1 MLKRL
6 QIQNYAIIESL
17 EVEFSN
23 KLNII
28 TGETGAGKSILT
40 GALSLILG
48 ERADSSVLLDKS
60 KKCVVEAGFEANG
73 GKLIRNFMLKH
84 ELDGDDEI
92 LIRREISAIGKSRAF
107 INDTPV
113 NLSQLKELGSA
124 LVNLHQQFDSLELHD
139 YDFHREVVDALSD
152 NAGRI
157 QEYRHHFQQYIKA
170 QKELQ
175 ELKDQQAESNKELD
189 YIRFLYNELEEAHWK
204 EEELEGLDAELKLLN
219 NAENIKSSLDKIY
232 FGLEGGEEPMVQ
244 QLKALI
250 YQMNSLSSY
259 VPAIPALAQRL
270 QSAQI
275 ELLDIASEVE
285 RINDQVN
292 FDADRIQM
300 LNERLSLGYKLLKKH
315 GVQTTHELLEV
326 QAGLKDKL
334 NKVIH
339 LDERIAKLQE
349 EVDKYLHA
357 ATEKASILSKFRK
370 QELKPLEENVNE
382 LLTKVGM
389 PNAKI
394 KVDMKPVALGEYGSD
409 MIEFLFDANKSGRF
423 EPLSKVA
430 SGGELSR
437 LMLSIKSLVARSI
450 QLPTLIFDEIDTGIS
465 GEAARQV
472 GVIMKDLGRSH
483 QVISITHQAQI
494 AARADAHYFVYKIES
509 LGKIRTQIR
518 LLNDG
523 ERIEA
528 IAKMLSGERPS
539 EAAMQNAR
547 EMLKG
552 GAFKAAKRS

>member
-17 EVEFSN
+17 EVEFSD

-48 ERADSSVLLDKS
+48 ERADSSILLDKA
-60 KKCVVEAGFEANG
+60 KKCVVEASFQANG

-113 NLSQLKELGSA
+113 TLSQLKELGSV

-139 YDFHREVVDALSD
+139 YDFHREVIDALSD
-152 NAGRI
+152 NTGRI
-157 QEYRHHFQQYIKA
+157 QEYRHHFHQYINA

-232 FGLEGGEEPMVQ
+232 FGLEGGEQPMVQ

-250 YQMNSLSSY
+250 HQMNSLSTY
-259 VPAIPALAQRL
+259 VPAIPVLVQRL

-275 ELLDIASEVE
+275 ELLDIAGEIE
-285 RINDQVN
+285 LINDQVN
-292 FDADRIQM
+292 FDPDRIQM

-326 QAGLKDKL
+326 QAGLEDKL

-339 LDERIAKLQE
+339 LDERIGKLQE
-349 EVDKYLHA
+349 EVDKHILA
-357 ATEKASILSKFRK
+357 ATEKASILTEFRK
-370 QELKPLEENVNE
+370 QQLQPFEENVNE

-394 KVDMKPVALGEYGSD
+394 KVDMKPVALSEYGSD

-423 EPLSKVA
+423 EALSKVA

-450 QLPTLIFDEIDTGIS
+450 HLPTLIFDEIDTGIS

-472 GVIMKDLGRSH
+472 GMIMKELGRSH
-483 QVISITHQAQI
+483 QVISITHQPQI
-494 AARADAHYFVYKIES
+494 AARADAHYFVYKIEAV
-509 LGKIRTQIR
+509 GKIRTQIR
-518 LLNDG
+518 LLTDG
-523 ERIEA
+523 ERVEA

-539 EAAMQNAR
+539 EAALQNAR

-552 GAFKAAKRS
+552 TSLKTAKRS